1 MGTVTPSAVHG
12 AAMKLALGG
21 EEDGMDDWIA
31 RLEEEWSQEAKRKDE
46 DGQAQPCL
54 QPWLPPC
61 ADPPP
66 ALSHGDGLQS
76 GGARATET
84 GRLGSGQTPRPA
96 PPQRSARDAPH
107 PVQAAAALAV
117 EAKVAAM
124 AWPVQADADGAA
136 ETEST
141 PSTLPSLPGKGE
153 AAGRR
158 SSAAQIDE
166 PHLEAKLEPS
176 PRGKNQ
182 ENDVVGASLPA
193 TASSTPPQRLPAPA
207 EEPPVLSRPQ
217 TTEAAPRID
226 AGLPAQPLR
235 LAGERI
241 AERPPSQGR
250 PLPVAVESPNMVP
263 TPRGSAPATRST
275 QLRELISSHGGR
287 EPDAPPVVSVADKPA
302 AGSASPLFAADSR
315 PAMEAPAAGTAS
327 HAEPVLER
335 KLSPRAEKTAE
346 APPAGDAREA
356 RRASHDAGSA
366 MSSSAPAEGAAVGR
380 QTQSE
385 PMPQPKLAP
394 DGLPAASEVLPQ
406 PAWEHPLAKADNRQA
421 LAIAP
426 APASAPPVSDWRPAA
441 APSSMPGPSPQPA
454 RRVAAAPRKPSEA
467 TPDVMAYGAA
477 GNQVLPLRPREAEPE
492 PLLPSAKRK
501 SAPVKPAETEPAP
514 APPGLSYRF
523 QRWGGEHAVTIQT
536 QVGTAGLQL
545 QLLPSDSLVQQRLSD
560 QWQSGNPQQWSLG
573 RDGGEKRQDPQPQA
587 EQEEDD

>member
-1 MGTVTPSAVHG
+1 MGTVTPSAIHG
-12 AAMKLALGG
+12 AAMKLALSG
-21 EEDGMDDWIA
+21 EDDGMDDWIA
-31 RLEEEWSQEAKRKDE
+31 RLEEGWSQEAKRKDE

-54 QPWLPPC
+54 QPWLPPRT
-61 ADPPP
+61 DPPRGGIP
-66 ALSHGDGLQS
+66 ALSHGGGLQS
-76 GGARATET
+76 GGAHSPET
-84 GRLGSGQTPRPA
+84 GRLGSGLTPRSA

-107 PVQAAAALAV
+107 PVQAAAALVV

-124 AWPVQADADGAA
+124 AWPGLADADGAA

-141 PSTLPSLPGKGE
+141 PSTLLSLPGKGE

-176 PRGKNQ
+176 PRGKTQ
-182 ENDVVGASLPA
+182 ERDVVGASLPA
-193 TASSTPPQRLPAPA
+193 TPSSSPPQRLPAPA
-207 EEPPVLSRPQ
+207 GEPRPQ
-217 TTEAAPRID
+217 TTEAAPRMD

-241 AERPPSQGR
+241 VERPPSPGR
-250 PLPVAVESPNMVP
+250 PLTVAVESPNVVP
-263 TPRGSAPATRST
+263 APRGSAPATSST
-275 QLRELISSHGGR
+275 QLREPISSNGGR
-287 EPDAPPVVSVADKPA
+287 EPDAPSVVSV
-302 AGSASPLFAADSR
+302 ADSR
-315 PAMEAPAAGTAS
+315 PAMEARAAGTAS
-327 HAEPVLER
+327 HAEPVLEC

-346 APPAGDAREA
+346 APPAGDARGE

-366 MSSSAPAEGAAVGR
+366 MSPSAPAEGAAVGR

-426 APASAPPVSDWRPAA
+426 APASAPPVSDWWPAA
-441 APSSMPGPSPQPA
+441 ASSSMPGPSPQPA
-454 RRVAAAPRKPSEA
+454 RRVAAALRKPSEA

-536 QVGTAGLQL
+536 QTGTAGLQL